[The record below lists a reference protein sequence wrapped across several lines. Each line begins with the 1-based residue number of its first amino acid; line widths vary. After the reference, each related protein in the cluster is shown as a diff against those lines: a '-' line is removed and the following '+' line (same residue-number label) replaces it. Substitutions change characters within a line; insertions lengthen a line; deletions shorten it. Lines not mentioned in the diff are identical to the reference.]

1 MLGPHFYNEAIRK
14 TVIAFGTLFNN
25 IELRK
30 KNPEDNTVI
39 ESSKVPLAYGP
50 KQKFLTRLE
59 ENPTTR
65 KVAIT
70 LPRLYFE
77 LVDVSYDANRKTSS
91 IRKTRA
97 SKAEDDATEVR
108 VQYVPVPYDLTFEL
122 GIIAKSSDDGLQ
134 ILEQILPF
142 FTPEFTFSMTL
153 VSSMG
158 TKMDIP
164 LVLNSVISEDTYEGD
179 FASRRSI
186 IWTLSFVMKSY
197 LFPDVKDN
205 SKVITNVTVDTHLMS
220 DDISAEPEYLVAEDS
235 SSYSTNNLILDSD
248 PYDSSTRIRILT
260 EDSDEES
267 ISGATISRTNVVPKD
282 TTALTDETFGC
293 SETFSFFP
301 AGKTHDPVSGTDS

>member
-1 MLGPHFYNEAIRK
+1 MFGTYFYHQISRK
-14 TVIAFGTLFNN
+14 MVVAFGTLFNN
-25 IELRK
+25 IEVRRT
-30 KNPEDNTVI
+30 N
-39 ESSKVPLAYGP
+39 SSDEVVEALKIPLSYGP
-50 KQKFLTRLE
+50 KDKMLVRISGDPNL
-59 ENPTTR
+59 NP
-65 KVAIT
+65 KVALT
-70 LPRLYFE
+70 VPRMGFE
-77 LVDVSYDANRKTSS
+77 LTAMTYDGARKLNTMG
-91 IRKTRA
+91 RNVKTGTTGL
-97 SKAEDDATEVR
+97 KK
-108 VQYVPVPYDLTFEL
+108 QFNPVPYNYDFSLYCFVKNAE
-122 GIIAKSSDDGLQ
+122 DGTQ

-142 FTPEFTFSMTL
+142 FTPEFTVSMTL

-158 TKMDIP
+158 IKMDIP
-164 LVLNSVISEDTYEGD
+164 LVLNSVTSEDTYEGD
-179 FASRRSI
+179 FATRRSI

-260 EDSDEES
+260 EDSEEES

-282 TTALTDETFGC
+282 TTALTDETFGF